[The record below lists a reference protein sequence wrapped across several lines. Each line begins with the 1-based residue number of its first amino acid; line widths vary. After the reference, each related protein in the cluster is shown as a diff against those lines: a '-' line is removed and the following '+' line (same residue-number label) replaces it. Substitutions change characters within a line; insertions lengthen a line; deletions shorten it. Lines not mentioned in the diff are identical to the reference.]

1 VKVRR
6 LLPWAAAVIA
16 VAAMAALMALSATAA
31 PSAPAKKAANE
42 RITLVTDVGRLTDRS
57 FNHLAYTGLLR
68 AEKNLKIR
76 KQVYEST
83 APSDY
88 APNLTQGARTGS
100 RLTIA
105 VGFLLATD
113 VNNVAKQFPNSNF
126 AIIDYPQEALADK
139 PSNVRGLLFKSEQAG
154 CLVGYLATKQLMA
167 EKKKPILSAVG
178 GIKLPS
184 VDSFIAGYR
193 FCARKAN
200 KRAKVFVNYSQSFT
214 DQAKCKEQALSQIQR
229 GSNVIF
235 QVAGGC
241 GLGALSAAK
250 DRRKWGIGVDADQAY
265 LGAHILTSAVKRVD
279 ESVYASISAVQK
291 GTFRGGM
298 NATFSLRNKG
308 VGYGKVS
315 KKVKKNVITQVEKLR
330 KQIISGK
337 VKVPAKL

>member
-1 VKVRR
+1 MKVRR

-31 PSAPAKKAANE
+31 PSAPAAKSANE
-42 RITLVTDVGRLTDRS
+42 RITLVTDVGRLNDRS

-100 RLTIA
+100 RLTVA

-113 VNNVAKQFPNSNF
+113 VNSVAKQFPNSNF
-126 AIIDYPQEALADK
+126 AIIDYPWEALTDK
-139 PSNVRGLLFKSEQAG
+139 PTNVRGLLFKSEQAG
-154 CLVGYLATKQLMA
+154 CLVGFLATKELMA
-167 EKKKPILSAVG
+167 QKRKPILSAVG

-193 FCARKAN
+193 SCARRAN
-200 KRAKVFVNYSQSFT
+200 KKAKVLVNYSQSFT
-214 DQAKCKEQALSQIQR
+214 DQAKCKEVALSHIQR
-229 GSNVIF
+229 GANVVF

-241 GLGALSAAK
+241 GLGALGAAK
-250 DRRKWGIGVDADQAY
+250 DKKKWGIGVDADQAY
-265 LGAHILTSAVKRVD
+265 LGPHILTSAVKRVD
-279 ESVYASISAVQK
+279 ESVYQSISAVQK
-291 GTFRGGM
+291 GNFRGGM

-315 KKVKKNVITQVEKLR
+315 KKVSKKIIAQVETLK

-337 VKVPAKL
+337 VKIPAKL

>member
-31 PSAPAKKAANE
+31 PSSPAAKSANE
-42 RITLVTDVGRLTDRS
+42 RITLVTDVGRLNDRS
-57 FNHLAYTGLLR
+57 FNHLAFLGLTR

-83 APSDY
+83 SPSDY
-88 APNLTQGARTGS
+88 GPNLTQGARTGS
-100 RLTIA
+100 RLTVA
-105 VGFLLATD
+105 VGFLLAND
-113 VNNVAKQFPNSNF
+113 VNSVAKQFPNSNF
-126 AIIDYPQEALADK
+126 AIIDYPWEGLTDK
-139 PSNVRGLLFKSEQAG
+139 PTNVRGLLFKSEQAG
-154 CLVGYLATKQLMA
+154 CLVGFLATKQLMA
-167 EKKKPILSAVG
+167 QKRKPILSAVG

-193 FCARKAN
+193 ACARRAN
-200 KRAKVFVNYSQSFT
+200 KNAKVFINYSQSFT

-229 GSNVIF
+229 GSNVVF

-250 DRRKWGIGVDADQAY
+250 DKKKWGIGVDADQAY
-265 LGAHILTSAVKRVD
+265 LGKHMLTSAVKRVD
-279 ESVYASISAVQK
+279 ESVYQSIQAVQR
-291 GTFRGGM
+291 GTFRGGT

-315 KKVKKNVITQVEKLR
+315 KQVSKGIIAQVEKLK
-330 KQIISGK
+330 KQIIAGK
-337 VKVPAKL
+337 VKIPAKV